1 MRMYTVITAIVLL
14 LSTAAPVSAQP
25 EPQLWQRWEDHD
37 SDSTRQVDHRLW
49 ADFLETYLITDHP
62 SGINLLPYG
71 EVTIDDRRNLERY
84 IDQLE
89 NTRVSA
95 LNRDVQAAF
104 WINLYNAYTVH
115 LVLEHYPVESIRD
128 INLSGFLAGLFGGG
142 PWGKKLITVEG
153 TQLSLND
160 IEHRILRPIWQD
172 ARIHYAVNC
181 ASLGCPN
188 LMPVPY
194 TEENYRELFDRG
206 AREYINHPRGV
217 TFREDRLLLSEIY
230 RWYREDFSDSLKG
243 VKQHL
248 LRYADNELEKRLRE
262 HAGAVRYRYDW
273 SLNEP

>member
-1 MRMYTVITAIVLL
+1 MRMYFVISAVALL
-14 LSTAAPVSAQP
+14 LSTAAPLSAQP

-37 SDSTRQVDHRLW
+37 PDSTRQLDHRLW

-71 EVTIDDRRNLERY
+71 EVSIDDRRKLERY

-95 LNRDVQAAF
+95 LKRDVQAAF

-142 PWGKKLITVEG
+142 PWGRKLITVEG

-194 TEENYRELFDRG
+194 TGENYRELFDRG
-206 AREYINHPRGV
+206 ARQYINHPRGV
-217 TFREDRLLLSEIY
+217 TFRGDRLLLSEIY

-248 LRYADNELEKRLRE
+248 LRYADAELAERLRE